1 MGKTSEECLDFLGKA
16 REALENL
23 SIAEDREGQLET
35 DEKRLRKALE
45 AERKMVADTISQ
57 TVKKRR
63 DEIVDTYDK
72 EIDKVQEQLKKVRA
86 KREKAKNQGVKER
99 ISSETE
105 ELHLK
110 IKELKTQMRSAFKEK
125 HVPGFCNSSL
135 YYSLFFPKWPK
146 ELMTALLFVLIFFL
160 AVPCGIYF
168 LIPERTHLYL
178 VIIYVLDI
186 LIFGGIYI
194 SISNRTKLKYME
206 TLREGRVYRDE
217 LRAVNKRIK
226 KVISSIKRD
235 RDDAKYH
242 LEKFDDD
249 IAQYQQD
256 LNEITNK
263 KKEALN
269 YFETVT
275 KTILQDEIEHNHKE
289 KIDELDAQYSQVQ
302 EEWKRTVAEVKEKR
316 LSITDNYATYLG
328 KEYLDPMKI
337 AELCQIVQNGQA
349 ANVSEAI
356 AVHKMKREQE
366 RNA

>member
-23 SIAEDREGQLET
+23 SITEDREEQLKA

-45 AERKMVADTISQ
+45 AERKLVADTISQ

-86 KREKAKNQGVKER
+86 KREKAKNEGVKER
-99 ISSETE
+99 ISNETE
-105 ELHLK
+105 DLHLQ
-110 IKELKTQMRSAFKEK
+110 IKELKTQMKSAFKEK
-125 HVPGFCNSSL
+125 HVPGFCNSAL

-146 ELMTALLFVLIFFL
+146 ELMTALMFVLIFFL
-160 AVPCGIYF
+160 AVPCGVYF
-168 LIPERTHLYL
+168 MIPERTHLYL
-178 VIIYVLDI
+178 VVIYVLDI

-206 TLREGRVYRDE
+206 TLRDGRDDRDK
-217 LRAVNKRIK
+217 LRALNKQIK
-226 KVISSIKRD
+226 KVTSSIKRD

-256 LNEITNK
+256 LNEITAK

-289 KIDELDAQYSQVQ
+289 QLDDLDTQYHQVE
-302 EEWKRTVAEVKEKR
+302 EEWKRTAAEVKEKR
-316 LSITDNYATYLG
+316 LSITDNYGTYLG

-337 AELCQIVQNGQA
+337 AELCLIVQNGQA

-356 AVHKMKREQE
+356 AVHKTKKEQE
-366 RNA
+366 